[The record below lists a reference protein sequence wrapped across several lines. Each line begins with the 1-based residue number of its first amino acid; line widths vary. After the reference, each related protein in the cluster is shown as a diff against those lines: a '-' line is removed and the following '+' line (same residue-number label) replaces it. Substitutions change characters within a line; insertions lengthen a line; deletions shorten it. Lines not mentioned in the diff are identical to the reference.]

1 MAWVATAAMN
11 CPFGKL
17 QRKHE
22 LRPRDFPDREILL
35 AQWRILLDNFPTGKF
50 KKP

>member
-1 MAWVATAAMN
+1 MAWGATAAMN

-17 QRKHE
+17 LQKHE
-22 LRPRDFPDREILL
+22 LRSRNFPDREILL
-35 AQWRILLDNFPTGKF
+35 AQWRILLDNFPTGKL